1 MAPSTAAP
9 ADEAVPSA
17 SDIERASAFARE
29 PFLLNGSGPE
39 VLVPGTARRRAL
51 DAALAEMNAGA
62 EEPSL
67 DWRRNFSLLLG
78 LERLIGDEPPTLR
91 DGAELNPHQIDALSG
106 TLTELIAEQQIA
118 ADSGDPLSIGRE
130 APAAEVPDEEPAQ
143 PEPETGESG
152 DDTDAEAEE
161 IASAEGDAAAD
172 EAEVDEH
179 GDEADEDEEVEELDE
194 EVEEDEAR

>member
-152 DDTDAEAEE
+152 DDTDAEA
-161 IASAEGDAAAD
+161 
-172 EAEVDEH
+172 
-179 GDEADEDEEVEELDE
+179 
-194 EVEEDEAR
+194 